1 MKLSFHGAAKTV
13 TGSKHLVHLD
23 NGKKILL
30 DCGLFQG
37 LGRDTIALNKEWG
50 FEPAEINYVIL
61 SHAHIDHVGLL
72 PKLVKDGFT
81 GTIYCTEQ
89 TRDLSVLL
97 LTDSAHIQEMEAQ
110 QINKIRE
117 AQKRPFVEPLY
128 TEEDVAAI
136 LPLMQTV
143 PYDTSVDID
152 DDITLLMTNSGHV
165 IGSATISLTIT
176 EDAGQSRIAFSGDI
190 GRFNDMML
198 CDPEVFPQADYIIM
212 ESTYGNKLHNVF
224 HSSTE
229 KILACIEDICVN
241 RQGKLI
247 IPAFSLG
254 RTQEVLYLLNRLEQE
269 RRLPDVK
276 YYVDSPLS
284 VKATE
289 IMKAHTGCLND
300 HVKELMK
307 KDDDVFMFKGLEYIA
322 HVNDS
327 IALSDRD
334 EPCVIISASG
344 MAESGRV
351 KYHIAQHIHNPDCGI
366 MLVGYCEPHSLGGQ
380 LHNGKKQV
388 SIYGQEHSVQAE
400 VFSIDSMSAHGDYD
414 DLCKWLSCQ
423 DAEKVKQVFLVHGE
437 YDTQIAFKDRLHKK
451 GFHDVV
457 IPGMHQEVV
466 PGTME
471 KIYAASA
478 TV

>member
-13 TGSKHLVHLD
+13 TGSKHLIHLD
-23 NGKKILL
+23 NSKKILL

-37 LGRDTIALNKEWG
+37 LGRDTIELNNQWG

-72 PKLVKDGFT
+72 PKLIKDGFS

-89 TRDLSVLL
+89 TRELSGLL
-97 LTDSAHIQEMEAQ
+97 LMDSARIQEMEAQ
-110 QINKIRE
+110 QINEIRE
-117 AQKRPFVEPLY
+117 AQKRDLVTPLY

-136 LPLMQTV
+136 FSKIVVV
-143 PYDTSVDID
+143 PYNTPCRID
-152 DDITLLMTNSGHV
+152 DDIELLLTNSGHV
-165 IGSATISLTIT
+165 IGSAAISLTLT
-176 EDAGQSRIAFSGDI
+176 ESTGQTSIAFSGDI

-198 CDPEVFPQADYIIM
+198 CDPDVFPQADYIIM
-212 ESTYGNKLHNVF
+212 ESTYGNKLHNIL

-229 KILACIEDICVN
+229 KLLECIEEICLN

-254 RTQEVLYLLNRLEQE
+254 RTQEVLYLLNRLENE
-269 RRLPDVK
+269 KRLPDVK
-276 YYVDSPLS
+276 YYLDSPLS

-289 IMKAHTGCLND
+289 ITKLHTDSLND
-300 HVKELMK
+300 RVRELLT
-307 KDDDVFMFKGLEYIA
+307 KDDDVFKFQGLQYVEHI
-322 HVNDS
+322 NDS

-344 MAESGRV
+344 MAEAGRV
-351 KYHIAQHIHNPDCGI
+351 KYHISQHIQNPACGI
-366 MLVGYCEPHSLGGQ
+366 LLVGYCEPHSLGGQ

-388 SIYGQEHSVQAE
+388 SIYGQEHDVKAE
-400 VFSIDSMSAHGDYD
+400 VFSIDSMSAHGDYE
-414 DLCKWLSCQ
+414 DLCKWIGCQ
-423 DAEKVKQVFLVHGE
+423 DTEKVRHVFLVHGE

-451 GFHDVV
+451 GFHSVT
-457 IPGMHQEVV
+457 IPAMHQEIV
-466 PGTME
+466 PEELERTHVA
-471 KIYAASA
+471 KAIL
-478 TV
+478 

>member
-37 LGRDTIALNKEWG
+37 LGKDTIQLNNEWG
-50 FEPAEINYVIL
+50 FEPSTVNYVIL

-72 PKLVKDGFT
+72 PKLIKDGFT

-89 TRDLSVLL
+89 TRELSGLL
-97 LTDSAHIQEMEAQ
+97 LLDSARIQEMEAQ
-110 QINKIRE
+110 QINRIR
-117 AQKRPFVEPLY
+117 ASQQRLPVEPLY
-128 TEEDVAAI
+128 TEEDVARVF
-136 LPLMQTV
+136 PQVTVV
-143 PYDTSVDID
+143 PYDTPFAID
-152 DDITLLMTNSGHV
+152 DDIELLLTNSGHV
-165 IGSATISLTIT
+165 IGSATINLTIT
-176 EDAGQSRIAFSGDI
+176 ESTGQTSIAFSGDI
-190 GRFNDMML
+190 GRYNDMML
-198 CDPEVFPQADYIIM
+198 CDPDVFPQADYIIM
-212 ESTYGNKLHNVF
+212 ESTYGNKLHNVL

-229 KILACIEDICVN
+229 KLLACIEDVCMN
-241 RQGKLI
+241 KGGKLI

-254 RTQEVLYLLNRLEQE
+254 RTQEILYLLNRLENE

-289 IMKAHTGCLND
+289 ITKLHADSLNER
-300 HVKELMK
+300 VQELLK
-307 KDDDVFMFKGLEYIA
+307 KDDDVFKFQGLEYVE
-322 HVNDS
+322 HVDDS

-351 KYHIAQHIHNPDCGI
+351 KYHIAQHIQDPACGI
-366 MLVGYCEPHSLGGQ
+366 LLVGYCEPHSLGGQ

-388 SIYGQEHSVQAE
+388 SIYGQEQDVKAE
-400 VFSIDSMSAHGDYD
+400 VFAIDSMSAHGDYE
-414 DLCKWLSCQ
+414 DLCKWLGCQ
-423 DAEKVKQVFLVHGE
+423 DPEKTRHIFLVHGE

-451 GFHDVV
+451 GFHNVT
-457 IPGMHQEVV
+457 IPGMHQEVA
-466 PGTME
+466 PGDIE
-471 KIYAASA
+471 VIYPVKVA
-478 TV
+478 V